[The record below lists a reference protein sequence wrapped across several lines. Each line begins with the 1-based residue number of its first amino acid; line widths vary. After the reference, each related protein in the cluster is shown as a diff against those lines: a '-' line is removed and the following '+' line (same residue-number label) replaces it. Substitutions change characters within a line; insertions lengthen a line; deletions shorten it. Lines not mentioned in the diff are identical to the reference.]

1 MKKAVIAGAG
11 IGGLSA
17 ALCLHKFGWDVELL
31 EQAPEL
37 GDVGAGIQISPN
49 GMKILRALGL
59 EKELMAQCVAPRAS
73 QIRMGQSGRVIMT
86 NSMAGF
92 KEKYGAPYLHI
103 HRADLIAVLHNAV
116 EQRLP
121 GAIRTSRTVVG
132 YGQSEAKVHAK
143 LDDGSKVTGDIVI
156 GADGIKSAIR
166 DQVLGPDRPRF
177 TGNLAWRAV
186 VPVEKL
192 GRNVPLPVATVW
204 LGEGK
209 HAVTYLL
216 RGGKLANFVG
226 VVERGD
232 WQKESWSE
240 QGSREQAMAD
250 FAGWHPTITTLIEQA
265 DTHFRWALFDRE
277 PLDQWS
283 DGRVTLVGDACHPML
298 PFMAQGAV
306 QAIEDGYVLAQSLAS
321 HDSTNAALTNYF
333 SERRNRTARVQKA
346 ARTNMN
352 IFHQRSPIGKL
363 ATFGSMWVAGKID
376 PEVAE
381 TSLDW
386 LYGHDVTSGAK
397 E

>member
-1 MKKAVIAGAG
+1 MKAVIAGAG
-11 IGGLSA
+11 IGGLNA
-17 ALCLHKFGWDVELL
+17 ALCLHKFGWDVGLL

-37 GDVGAGIQISPN
+37 GDIGAGIQISPN
-49 GMKILRALGL
+49 GMKILNALGL
-59 EKELMAQCVAPRAS
+59 EEEVTAHCVAPRAR

-86 NSMAGF
+86 NSMADF

-103 HRADLIAVLHNAV
+103 HRADLIEILQNAV

-121 GAIRTSRTVVG
+121 GAIKTGRTVVG
-132 YGQSEAKVHAK
+132 YGQSGAKVHAK
-143 LDDGSKVTGDIVI
+143 LDDDSEVAGDIVI

-166 DQVLGPDRPRF
+166 DQMLGPDRPRF

-192 GRNVPLPVATVW
+192 GRNIPLPAATIW

-226 VVERGD
+226 VVERDD

-250 FAGWHPTITTLIEQA
+250 FTGWHPTITKLIEQA
-265 DTHFRWALFDRE
+265 DTLFRWALFDRE
-277 PLDQWS
+277 PLEQWN
-283 DGRVTLVGDACHPML
+283 DGHITLVGDACHPML

-306 QAIEDGYVLAQSLAS
+306 QAIEDGYVLARSLAS
-321 HDSTNAALTNYF
+321 HDSIDAALASYF
-333 SERRNRTARVQKA
+333 SERLNRTARVQKA

-352 IFHQRSPIGKL
+352 IFHQRSPVGKL
-363 ATFGSMWVAGKID
+363 ATFGSMWAADKIRPD
-376 PEVAE
+376 IAE

-386 LYGHDVTSGAK
+386 LYGHDVTSRTKG
-397 E
+397 